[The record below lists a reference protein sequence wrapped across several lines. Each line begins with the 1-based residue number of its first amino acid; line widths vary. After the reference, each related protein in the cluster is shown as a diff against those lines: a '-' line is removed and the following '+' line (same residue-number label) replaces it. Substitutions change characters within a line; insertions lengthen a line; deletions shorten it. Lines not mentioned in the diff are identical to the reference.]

1 MMMSSIVHFCI
12 TAFNLCI
19 VFFGEIPPAGPGG
32 PGGEGWLREVSD
44 PQVLRPLIAFFMCLH
59 GLTFSL
65 ASCSE
70 GPVGRR
76 HQGGHERT
84 VVFDDNTC
92 LVCCVPSK
100 GRVALT
106 RISCLL
112 FCIHLFIAAW
122 ATVLFAAGS
131 AAAAYILV
139 HLINVLSVVA
149 LMHIMRFLDAR
160 LVILFIANVGATIFY
175 DLYTVLLV

>member
-1 MMMSSIVHFCI
+1 
-12 TAFNLCI
+12 
-19 VFFGEIPPAGPGG
+19 
-32 PGGEGWLREVSD
+32 
-44 PQVLRPLIAFFMCLH
+44 
-59 GLTFSL
+59 
-65 ASCSE
+65 
-70 GPVGRR
+70 
-76 HQGGHERT
+76 
-84 VVFDDNTC
+84 
-92 LVCCVPSK
+92 
-100 GRVALT
+100 
-106 RISCLL
+106 
-112 FCIHLFIAAW
+112 LFIAAW